1 MPKIPSKTSLFVETP
16 EDAAATTGD
25 EVSRFEDALGELQQ
39 IVEKMEQGE
48 LKLEESLSL
57 FERGISLTRNCRS
70 SLDAAE
76 LKVRNLL
83 AADDRA
89 DES

>member
-1 MPKIPSKTSLFVETP
+1 MPKIPSKTSLFTENQ
-16 EDAAATTGD
+16 EGAAATGGD
-25 EVSRFEDALGELQQ
+25 EVARFEDAIAELQQ

-48 LKLEESLSL
+48 LKLEESLTL
-57 FERGISLTRNCRS
+57 FERGMSLTRHCRA

-83 AADDRA
+83 AVDDRA